1 MDIVRRVQDILL
13 KPKDTWP
20 VIAAEPTDVATLYR
34 GYIALLAAIPA
45 VAMFIGLSVIGVGA
59 FGMSYRVPFVS
70 GLVSAIVNYV
80 LTLGMVYVVALIVE
94 ALAPTFGGTKDRLQA
109 LKVVAYGST
118 ASFVGGVFYLLPSLS
133 PLAFLAALYSIYLF
147 YLGLPV
153 LMRCPQD
160 KAIGYTVVVGLVA
173 IVAGVVIG
181 AIAAAVTPGA
191 GFGMRGAMGGA
202 SSDGGSVSIKTPQ
215 GEVKFDTAQA
225 EAMARQMQA
234 AAERMQQSAA
244 SGAAGVAAA
253 AVGGAGMASQQFK
266 ALLPEA
272 VGDLRRESVE
282 AVGDGQSIVSAATAH
297 YRNGERTLQL
307 SITDVGGGLG
317 AAAAMW
323 SMVTLDRDADGE
335 VEKIYKDGKRSVHE
349 KARKDGSE
357 AEMQVILANG
367 TMVGAEGQGMDLKA
381 VKAALSQ
388 MDLNKVEALPRT
400 AVARQ

>member
-1 MDIVRRVQDILL
+1 
-13 KPKDTWP
+13 
-20 VIAAEPTDVATLYR
+20 
-34 GYIALLAAIPA
+34 
-45 VAMFIGLSVIGVGA
+45 
-59 FGMSYRVPFVS
+59 
-70 GLVSAIVNYV
+70 
-80 LTLGMVYVVALIVE
+80 MVYVVALIVE

-109 LKVVAYGST
+109 LKLVAYGST

-160 KAIGYTVVVGLVA
+160 KAVGYTVVVGLVA
-173 IVAGVVIG
+173 IVAGIVIG

-191 GFGMRGAMGGA
+191 GFGMRGAMGGG

-234 AAERMQQSAA
+234 AAERLQQSAANGA
-244 SGAAGVAAA
+244 SGAAGVVAAT
-253 AVGGAGMASQQFK
+253 VGGAGMASQQFK

-272 VGDLRRESVE
+272 VGDLKRESVE

-381 VKAALSQ
+381 VKAALAS
-388 MDLNKVEALPRT
+388 MDLNKVEALSRT
-400 AVARQ
+400 AVAKQ

>member
-20 VIAAEPTDVATLYR
+20 VIDAEPTDVGSLYR
-34 GYIALLAAIPA
+34 SYIAILAAIPA
-45 VAMFIGLSVIGVGA
+45 LAMFIGLSLIGVGG
-59 FGMSYRVPFVS
+59 FGVSYRVPFVS
-70 GLVSAIVNYV
+70 GLVSMIVNYV

-94 ALAPTFGGTKDRLQA
+94 ALAPTFGGSKNRLQA

-118 ASFVGGVFYLLPSLS
+118 ASFVGGIFYLIPSLS
-133 PLAFLAALYSIYLF
+133 PLALLAALYSIYLF
-147 YLGLPV
+147 YLGLPM
-153 LMRCPQD
+153 LMKCPQD
-160 KAIGYTVVVGLVA
+160 KAIGYTVVVGIVA

-191 GFGMRGAMGGA
+191 GFGRYGAASGGEGA
-202 SSDGGSVSIKTPQ
+202 LSIKTPQ
-215 GEVKFDTAQA
+215 GEVKLDTAQM
-225 EAMARQMQA
+225 EAAARQMQA
-234 AAERMQQSAA
+234 AAERMQQSATGA
-244 SGAAGVAAA
+244 VSGAASV
-253 AVGGAGMASQQFK
+253 VGGAGLAAQQLK
-266 ALLPEA
+266 ALLPES
-272 VGDLRRESVE
+272 VGDLKRESVE
-282 AVGDGQSIVSAATAH
+282 AVGDGQSIVTAAHAT
-297 YRNGERTLQL
+297 YRNGERSLSL

-323 SMVTLDRDADGE
+323 SMVTMDREADGE

-381 VKAALSQ
+381 VKAALAA
-388 MDLNKVEALPRT
+388 MDLGKVEALARP
-400 AVARQ
+400 AVAKQ